1 MTDVNSLLA
10 EINALSGGA
19 DDTPLAWNQ
28 IAGATQSNAPLTPV
42 EKTLGYARS
51 YLGGPTFGYADNLE
65 ALLSTVLGGS
75 YSNELTRIRDEQ
87 QRFKDKTD
95 YIDNA
100 VEIGS
105 GAVLN
110 PLSWLKAASVG
121 SKAIPSI
128 QQAFKAPILGTTLK
142 AGTTAPAQA
151 ALASIGADNGEA
163 PLEAGLK
170 GAAVGTGFSA
180 LASVLGKGMTE
191 VARNANRLK
200 LSAFGIGQSDIASQV
215 KKLTGMGA
223 QIGKSADDIPLVKT
237 LTRAEDQGII
247 NAGDDIVTNANNV
260 RTAQDGIAT
269 KLNDIIVEADKV
281 GKPRV
286 DFGLK
291 NTIKYIEGLS
301 GTAQDDAAKAADAE
315 INALLPQL
323 KQGKIADLQKAK
335 IGLNYK
341 WGDSPYK
348 DDIIKA
354 LRSDLKEEI
363 ENRVTDLAKNG
374 KIQTGL
380 AGKVEKLNAEWGD
393 LAELRKS
400 FLRRV
405 QKDLGGD
412 AVEDAFGM
420 IRTSGGAGSLN
431 LASAVTGNPIFMGL
445 GALMNAARVPE
456 SKSAIADVI
465 RDPAIKGL
473 LEKVGVALPEV
484 VTGRNVAQGLSAL
497 ENPPPKEND
506 AAKLLAEIEMLSG
519 AISGPGDAGST
530 KKNSS
535 SFDLSSLNPL
545 AATEV
550 QAMEFNPGER
560 KAMAESDIPKETLA
574 AIKSDPVD
582 YAIAMTESSM
592 DPKAKNPNSSAGGL
606 YQFLDETANALGLDD
621 KFDADKNYKAY
632 LRLKDEAKEITRG
645 DPDLTYA
652 AHYLGETLLRKVLNK
667 QPLSERDQKIVDGF
681 TKRIRP
687 DKPSPLENFQENYK
701 NYLKVISA

>member
-1 MTDVNSLLA
+1 MTDVDSLLA

-51 YLGGPTFGYADNLE
+51 YLAGPTFGYADNAE
-65 ALLSTVLGGS
+65 AGISSLLSSIFGGS
-75 YSNELTRIRDEQ
+75 GSYDQELATIRNEQT
-87 QRFKDKTD
+87 RFKDKTD

-110 PLSWLKAASVG
+110 PLSWLRAASVG

-142 AGTTAPAQA
+142 VGTTAPAQA
-151 ALASIGADNGEA
+151 ALASVGADNGEA

-247 NAGDDIVTNANNV
+247 NAGDDIVTNANSV

-315 INALLPQL
+315 INALIPQL

-348 DDIIKA
+348 DDIVKA

-519 AISGPGDAGST
+519 AINGPSNAGST

-535 SFDLSSLNPL
+535 FNSSDLSTLSPL
-545 AATEV
+545 SASTAE
-550 QAMEFNPGER
+550 AMEFNPGER
-560 KAMAESDIPKETLA
+560 KPVGTIDDIKA
-574 AIKSDPVD
+574 DPLD
-582 YAIAMTESSM
+582 HAIALTESNL
-592 DPKAKNPNSSAGGL
+592 DPKAKNPVSSASGIFQLTKG
-606 YQFLDETANALGLDD
+606 TAKALGVKDVFNADENYAGYKKLLAEHKARFGDD
-621 KFDADKNYKAY
+621 PET
-632 LRLKDEAKEITRG
+632 L
-645 DPDLTYA
+645 YA
-652 AHYLGETLLRKVLNK
+652 AHYLGAPLLAKVQSNRVLTATEK
-667 QPLSERDQKIVDGF
+667 EIVQEF
-681 TKRIRP
+681 L
-687 DKPSPLENFQENYK
+687 DKALPNFQK
-701 NYLKVISA
+701 NYDKVTSA